1 MLHAKFANIE
11 NKERE
16 EVYNHFNFC
25 GLNVI
30 SLRSLRETKRKPPKD

>member
-1 MLHAKFANIE
+1 MLHAKSANIK

-30 SLRSLRETKRKPPKD
+30 SLKSLRELKKKMHS